1 MNALLLSQFNTAF
14 IFFLTGICIGLLF
27 DFFRI
32 QRKVLKTCDFITYIQ
47 DILFW
52 IVSGLIIIFVIMKY
66 TNGEIRIYMVLGII
80 LGILIYFLI
89 ISKYIMK
96 IFVCILSF
104 LLNIIGKL
112 LFPIK
117 KIYKII
123 KKSWKNKNNML

>member
-1 MNALLLSQFNTAF
+1 MNALLLSQFNTVF

-96 IFVCILSF
+96 IFGLVIILLISACEHET
-104 LLNIIGKL
+104 LLTG
-112 LFPIK
+112 FPPK
-117 KIYKII
+117 FFVFSLYF
-123 KKSWKNKNNML
+123 

>member
-1 MNALLLSQFNTAF
+1 MNALLLSQFNTVF

-66 TNGEIRIYMVLGII
+66 TNGEIRIYMVLCIL

>member
-1 MNALLLSQFNTAF
+1 MNALLLSQFNTVF

-66 TNGEIRIYMVLGII
+66 TNGEIRIYMALCII

>member
-1 MNALLLSQFNTAF
+1 MNALLLSQFNTVF

-32 QRKVLKTCDFITYIQ
+32 QRKVLRTCDFITYIQ

-66 TNGEIRIYMVLGII
+66 TNGEIRIYMILGII
-80 LGILIYFLI
+80 LGILIYFII